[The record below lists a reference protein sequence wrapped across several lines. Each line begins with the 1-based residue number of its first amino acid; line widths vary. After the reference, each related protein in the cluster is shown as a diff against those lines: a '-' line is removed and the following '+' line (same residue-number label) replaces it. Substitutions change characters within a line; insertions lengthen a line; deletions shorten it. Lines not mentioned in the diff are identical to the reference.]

1 MKFTRCILSFMLL
14 VSAIA
19 MAREDN
25 RPNIVFIL
33 MDDLG
38 MNDTSFSGRQYH
50 ETPNIDRLAR
60 EGMSFTQA
68 YANASEC
75 SPSRAS
81 IITGQYTPRTD
92 IYVVKNPKLP
102 TPEKA
107 TTPLRPVANN
117 GGLMGDYV
125 LMPQLLKK
133 SGYATAF
140 FGKWHHAPRPNSA
153 SVDWDEAR
161 TPWPNESDPM
171 NDPKRA
177 FTVTQLGID
186 FIRKNREKPFFLYLS
201 HDAPHWPFESR
212 PETLA
217 RFEAKKKNNAKDRA
231 DYAAMISD
239 ADTAIGLFLDSLE
252 ELGLAENTVIFFTS
266 DNGGSMEYTINDP
279 LRGGKGRPHEGG
291 VRVPMIVRWPG
302 NIPAG
307 STNDTAVIGTDLYP
321 TFLSLAGVAKPDSLI
336 LDGADISP
344 LLREEAIADR
354 SIFWHCPAYNVFR
367 TAPHSVIRHG
377 NHKLI
382 HWYENG
388 ESELFDLTEA
398 RPERNDLAAENPE
411 AHNQLIT
418 KLNSWQKEIKAKEP
432 APNPNYK
439 AAE

>member
-1 MKFTRCILSFMLL
+1 MKQNQ
-14 VSAIA
+14 
-19 MAREDN
+19 N
-25 RPNIVFIL
+25 R
-33 MDDLG
+33 
-38 MNDTSFSGRQYH
+38 
-50 ETPNIDRLAR
+50 
-60 EGMSFTQA
+60 
-68 YANASEC
+68 
-75 SPSRAS
+75 
-81 IITGQYTPRTD
+81 
-92 IYVVKNPKLP
+92 
-102 TPEKA
+102 
-107 TTPLRPVANN
+107 
-117 GGLMGDYV
+117 
-125 LMPQLLKK
+125 
-133 SGYATAF
+133 
-140 FGKWHHAPRPNSA
+140 
-153 SVDWDEAR
+153 
-161 TPWPNESDPM
+161 
-171 NDPKRA
+171 
-177 FTVTQLGID
+177 
-186 FIRKNREKPFFLYLS
+186 PFFLYLS